1 MNPNKTLQQKQHAEA
16 RVFIRLHMSEAV
28 ARGAS
33 HIRSK
38 RPASLQAGIDEIRR
52 EYAADFGEATV
63 AAFLE
68 CIEMWLNDRGNAVAA
83 AALRLYMET
92 ATLHGCCASGPDATD
107 DDPSAAEP
115 LDTLDTLDASQG
127 PGAAFP
133 LLTSTVSMY
142 VTDHF
147 PAFSMNDGTGHVRAA
162 AVSHPRAAA
171 VDLIR
176 PVARAETRPRVPGAM
191 VASRSALRSSRSADN
206 DPATHSYR
214 SSRSR

>member
-1 MNPNKTLQQKQHAEA
+1 MSASKTLQQKHHAET
-16 RVFIRLHMSEAV
+16 RFFIRLHMGEAV

-38 RPASLQAGIDEIRR
+38 RPASLQAGIDEVRR
-52 EYAADFGEATV
+52 EYAADFGEETV

-68 CIEMWLNDRGNAVAA
+68 CIEMWLNDRSNAVAA

-92 ATLHGCCASGPDATD
+92 AILHGYRFSRLDETD
-107 DDPSAAEP
+107 DDSGAVEP
-115 LDTLDTLDASQG
+115 LDMLNISQDSDA
-127 PGAAFP
+127 AAAVP
-133 LLTSTVSMY
+133 LMTSTVSMY

-147 PAFSMNDGTGHVRAA
+147 AASPRNGGLRGVRAA
-162 AVSHPRAAA
+162 AVSDLRAEPA
-171 VDLIR
+171 DLIR
-176 PVARAETRPRVPGAM
+176 PGTARAEARPRVPGAV
-191 VASRSALRSSRSADN
+191 VASRAALRSLRSADN